1 MRLSFIAIAAALLA
15 AAPVPASAN
24 TVPNWDRHFLLETAE
39 GAHFEIQMGKI
50 AERKGPGREA
60 RAAGRVMV
68 RDHSGEL
75 HAIQTLARTLGVKLP
90 SSPSTLQLHEI
101 GNTSSHTGGAF
112 DRAYARLEVA
122 DHIMDIQSADGEG
135 VEGHLSAVRAFAQK
149 YRLMYVRHLAI
160 FRKLAHDVHAS

>member
-1 MRLSFIAIAAALLA
+1 MRFTFIAIAAALLA

-50 AERKGPGREA
+50 AERKGNGREA

-75 HAIQTLARTLGVKLP
+75 HALQALAKTLGVKLP
-90 SSPSTLQLHEI
+90 SSPSILQLHEI
-101 GNTSSHTGGAF
+101 GNTSSHTGAAF
-112 DRAYARLEVA
+112 DRAYARLEVG
-122 DHIMDIQSADGEG
+122 DHIMDIQSADGEA
-135 VEGHLSAVRAFAQK
+135 VEGHVSAVRAFAQK
-149 YRLMYVRHLAI
+149 YRLMYFRHLAI

>member
-1 MRLSFIAIAAALLA
+1 MRFTFIAIAAALLA

-50 AERKGPGREA
+50 AERKGHGREA

-75 HAIQTLARTLGVKLP
+75 HAVQAVARSLGVKLP
-90 SSPSTLQLHEI
+90 SSPSIMQMHEI
-101 GNTSSHTGGAF
+101 GNTSSHTGAAF
-112 DRAYARLEVA
+112 DRAYARLEVG
-122 DHIMDIQSADGEG
+122 DHIMDIQSADGET
-135 VEGHLSAVRAFAQK
+135 VEGQLAATRALAQK
-149 YRLMYVRHLAI
+149 YRLMYLRHLAI
-160 FRKLAHDVHAS
+160 FRKLAHDVHAA